1 MNILDIIILIC
12 FIPALVQ
19 GLRKGFISQ
28 AISIISILL
37 GVFLSF
43 QCSSSLSG
51 WLAQYIEGSEQI
63 LKIVSFA
70 LILVGVMAGL
80 AIAGRLLEK
89 FMDFV
94 LLGWVN
100 KLLGIA
106 FSLLKCA
113 LIVGLVIMAFNS
125 LNNTFNFIS
134 EEELAK
140 STLYPPLKSLAY
152 TVFPYLKDMLFW
164 K

>member
-12 FIPALVQ
+12 FVPALVQ
-19 GLRKGFISQ
+19 GLRKGFIAQ
-28 AISIISILL
+28 VISIVAILL
-37 GVFLSF
+37 GVYLSF
-43 QCSSSLSG
+43 QFSTTLSE

-70 LILVGVMAGL
+70 LILVGVMVGL
-80 AIAGRLLEK
+80 GILSRLLEGIIN
-89 FMDFV
+89 FV
-94 LLGWVN
+94 MLGWFN

-106 FSLLKCA
+106 FAFLKCA
-113 LIVGLVIMAFNS
+113 LIIGLVIMAFNS
-125 LNNTFNFIS
+125 LNNSFNFIS

-152 TVFPYLKDMLFW
+152 SVFPYLKDMLFW